1 MCDDL
6 IDMKITWEEILEQ
19 NESAVSSTNSTPVKA
34 VSVPKPKRGNKSAA
48 SRMLQMSKNLKDADI
63 MANVSHSQI
72 ISGSKRALELFGSK
86 ASSSKRSKVDFSD
99 SESDIEEA
107 VEPTTHSADLKR
119 ALNDIAYLKKEL
131 ELARGGKTYS

>member
-1 MCDDL
+1 
-6 IDMKITWEEILEQ
+6 
-19 NESAVSSTNSTPVKA
+19 
-34 VSVPKPKRGNKSAA
+34 
-48 SRMLQMSKNLKDADI
+48 